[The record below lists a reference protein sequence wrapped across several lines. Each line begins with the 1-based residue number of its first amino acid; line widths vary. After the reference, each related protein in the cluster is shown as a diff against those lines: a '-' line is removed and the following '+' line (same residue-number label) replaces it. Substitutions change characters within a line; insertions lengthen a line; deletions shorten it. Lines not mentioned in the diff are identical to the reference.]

1 MSKNTK
7 KKTINKAKILNN
19 YVEIKLIERKQ
30 KKTKTLKFFCL
41 GTGMYENPS
50 RLSSC
55 TLHLIKTYIKQ
66 NKKKKSNSKE
76 RKTYNKFVLK
86 KNNTRNQNK

>member
-30 KKTKTLKFFCL
+30 IKNEDTQIFL
-41 GTGMYENPS
+41 S
-50 RLSSC
+50 RDWDV
-55 TLHLIKTYIKQ
+55 
-66 NKKKKSNSKE
+66 
-76 RKTYNKFVLK
+76 RKPF
-86 KNNTRNQNK
+86 